1 MYAEDTKLY
10 KSFTS
15 ICDCQSLQTTLGNL
29 NSWSKHNRIK
39 FSTSNCKSLTVT
51 HKKSPLVHEYTLDS
65 AQLERVS
72 TEKDLGVH
80 ITSSL
85 SWKPHIHAITAKA
98 NKLLGL
104 LKRTCPLITD
114 VTVRRTLYLSLVKS
128 QLCYTTQVW
137 SPAQVTLKAQVERVQ
152 RRATRWILQTRV
164 GEVSYKDRLIKLDL
178 LPLSYDRELKDL
190 SFFYKCLY
198 YYIDLNRPNRL
209 TQCCTQFKPF
219 GNKTFCFRN
228 FHIIYM

>member
-1 MYAEDTKLY
+1 MSILI
-10 KSFTS
+10 SS

-39 FSTSNCKSLTVT
+39 FNTSKCKSLTVT
-51 HKKSPLVHEYTLDS
+51 RKPPRLVHECTLDS

-72 TEKDLGVH
+72 TEKDLVVH

-85 SWKPHIHAITAKA
+85 SWKHHIHAITAKA

-114 VTVRRTLYLSLVKS
+114 VAVRRTLYLSLVKS
-128 QLCYTTQVW
+128 QLCYATQVW

-164 GEVSYKDRLIKLDL
+164 GVVSYKDRLIKLDL

-190 SFFYKCLY
+190 SFVICLY
-198 YYIDLNRPNRL
+198 GLNERKHPSVTEHRSSNTFDGYLSVLNFSYIFL
-209 TQCCTQFKPF
+209 
-219 GNKTFCFRN
+219 
-228 FHIIYM
+228 

>member
-1 MYAEDTKLY
+1 MDITT
-10 KSFTS
+10 SF
-15 ICDCQSLQTTLGNL
+15 QP
-29 NSWSKHNRIK
+29 
-39 FSTSNCKSLTVT
+39 
-51 HKKSPLVHEYTLDS
+51 KSPLVHECTLDS

-72 TEKDLGVH
+72 TKKDLGVH

-104 LKRTCPLITD
+104 LKRTCPLTTD

-128 QLCYTTQVW
+128 QLCYATQVW
-137 SPAQVTLKAQVERVQ
+137 LPAQVTLKAQVERVQ
-152 RRATRWILQTRV
+152 RRATCWILQTRV

-190 SFFYKCLY
+190 LFFCKCLY
-198 YYIDLNRPNRL
+198 NYIDLNVHCFVDFISHGCTRLSNSLNLKTPIYRTSTFQASYFNRIVKLWNL
-209 TQCCTQFKPF
+209 TCSVLPSLALTTQVRTE
-219 GNKTFCFRN
+219 NLSA
-228 FHIIYM
+228 M

>member
-10 KSFTS
+10 KSVTS

-51 HKKSPLVHEYTLDS
+51 RKKSPLVHKYTLDS

-137 SPAQVTLKAQVERVQ
+137 SPAQVTLKAQVEQVQ
-152 RRATRWILQTRV
+152 RRATRWISQTRV

-228 FHIIYM
+228 FHIFYM